1 LKILRGQIKKR
12 EEYQKL
18 KKVGFI
24 LTLMLAAVSLLVAGS
39 SCDGG
44 GGNATPTA
52 TVNPAATLPTATS
65 AQPTTTGPTT
75 TATTDVSK
83 QPRNEKWLIGTWQAT
98 IPGSAS
104 IGLAGKKVQL
114 VVTEVALKQDET
126 MQGNPVRLFAYA
138 GSLIWDVGGDQGT
151 QTFNHEHES
160 WPTSG
165 ENVLTWSSTGL
176 MGQFMENVSLR
187 IYTDPAVYDFELDWG
202 PATSKAG
209 STWNS
214 LDFNGTIWDR
224 NADTSAL
231 LYPGELGY
239 LKFTKIN

>member
-1 LKILRGQIKKR
+1 
-12 EEYQKL
+12 
-18 KKVGFI
+18 
-24 LTLMLAAVSLLVAGS
+24 MLAAVSLLVVG
-39 SCDGG
+39 CGG
-44 GGNATPTA
+44 GDEESTPTPEA
-52 TVNPAATLPTATS
+52 TH
-65 AQPTTTGPTT
+65 AQPTASSVQPTHT
-75 TATTDVSK
+75 SAASPTQATDVSK

-98 IPGSAS
+98 IPGTAS

-114 VVTEVALKQDET
+114 VVTEVALEQDES

-138 GSLIWDVGGDQGT
+138 GSLIWDVGGNQGT
-151 QTFNHEHES
+151 QAFNHEPVS

-165 ENVLTWSSTGL
+165 ENVLTWGSTGL
-176 MGQFMENVSLR
+176 GGQFMENISLR

-202 PATSKAG
+202 PATSQAG

-224 NADTSAL
+224 NADTSAVC
-231 LYPGELGY
+231 YPGELGS

>member
-1 LKILRGQIKKR
+1 M
-12 EEYQKL
+12 

-24 LTLMLAAVSLLVAGS
+24 LTLMLAAISLLVAGS
-39 SCDGG
+39 SCEGG

-52 TVNPAATLPTATS
+52 TVNPAATQPTATS
-65 AQPTTTGPTT
+65 AQPTTAGPTT
-75 TATTDVSK
+75 AVSG

-187 IYTDPAVYDFELDWG
+187 IYTDPSVYDFELDWG

-214 LDFNGTIWDR
+214 LDFYGTIWDR
-224 NADTSAL
+224 IADSSAVFV
-231 LYPGELGY
+231 PDELGY

>member
-1 LKILRGQIKKR
+1 
-12 EEYQKL
+12 
-18 KKVGFI
+18 
-24 LTLMLAAVSLLVAGS
+24 
-39 SCDGG
+39 
-44 GGNATPTA
+44 
-52 TVNPAATLPTATS
+52 
-65 AQPTTTGPTT
+65 
-75 TATTDVSK
+75 
-83 QPRNEKWLIGTWQAT
+83 
-98 IPGSAS
+98 
-104 IGLAGKKVQL
+104 L

>member
-1 LKILRGQIKKR
+1 M
-12 EEYQKL
+12 

-24 LTLMLAAVSLLVAGS
+24 LILMLAAISLLVAGS

-52 TVNPAATLPTATS
+52 TVNPAAAQPTTSS
-65 AQPTTTGPTT
+65 AQPTHTSAASPTQ
-75 TATTDVSK
+75 ATDVSK

-98 IPGSAS
+98 IPGTAS

-114 VVTEVALKQDET
+114 VVTEVALEQDES

-138 GSLIWDVGGDQGT
+138 GSLIWDVGGEQGK
-151 QTFNHEHES
+151 QTFNHEPVS

-165 ENVLTWSSTGL
+165 ENVLTWGSTGL
-176 MGQFMENVSLR
+176 GGQFMENISLR
-187 IYTDPAVYDFELDWG
+187 VYTDPAVYDFELDWG

-209 STWNS
+209 SVWNS
-214 LDFNGTIWDR
+214 LDFYGTIWDR
-224 NADTSAL
+224 TADGQAVFA
-231 LYPGELGY
+231 PDELGY

>member
-1 LKILRGQIKKR
+1 
-12 EEYQKL
+12 
-18 KKVGFI
+18 
-24 LTLMLAAVSLLVAGS
+24 MLIAVSLLVAG
-39 SCDGG
+39 CGG
-44 GGNATPTA
+44 GDEESTPTPK
-52 TVNPAATLPTATS
+52 TTS
-65 AQPTTTGPTT
+65 AQPTASSSQPTHT
-75 TATTDVSK
+75 SAANPTQATDVSK

-98 IPGSAS
+98 VPGTAS

-114 VVTEVALKQDET
+114 VVTEAALEQDET

-138 GSLIWDVGGDQGT
+138 GSVVWDVGGNQGT
-151 QTFNHEHES
+151 QAFNHDPVS

-176 MGQFMENVSLR
+176 MGQFMENISLR
-187 IYTDPAVYDFELDWG
+187 VYTDPAVYDFELDWE
-202 PATSKAG
+202 AISKAS

-224 NADTSAL
+224 TTDTSAVC
-231 LYPGELGY
+231 YPGELGY

>member
-1 LKILRGQIKKR
+1 
-12 EEYQKL
+12 L
-18 KKVGFI
+18 KKIGFI
-24 LTLMLAAVSLLVAGS
+24 LTLMLAAVSLLVVGS
-39 SCDGG
+39 SCDGE
-44 GGNATPTA
+44 GGNATATA
-52 TVNPAATLPTATS
+52 TGTPATIQPTTSS
-65 AQPTTTGPTT
+65 AQPTHTSAASPTQ
-75 TATTDVSK
+75 ATDVSK

-98 IPGSAS
+98 VPGTAS

-114 VVTEVALKQDET
+114 VVTEAALEQDET

-151 QTFNHEHES
+151 QAFNHDPVS

-187 IYTDPAVYDFELDWG
+187 VYSDPSVYDFELDWG

-214 LDFNGTIWDR
+214 LDFYGTIWDR
-224 NADTSAL
+224 IADSSAVFI
-231 LYPGELGY
+231 PDELGY